1 VSSVETWLRF
11 ERVGFRYAGDVA
23 LAGVDLELGAGERL
37 VVVGPNGGG
46 KTTLLRL
53 LLGLARP
60 DGGRIVRSPRAAPLR
75 CGYVPQFP
83 AFDRGF
89 PLRVEE
95 VILDGRLG
103 ERRQR
108 RGSSRGAEHEVA
120 RAAVDDVVLRLDL
133 GALRHAYLSELSG
146 GELKRTLVAR
156 ALVGRPELLV
166 LDEPT
171 ASLDEAARA
180 ALWRLIAELPA
191 ETAVVLATHD
201 LAPGTFRPTRAL
213 RVDRGVTELAL
224 DELHG
229 EALLCGH
236 GHD

>member
-1 VSSVETWLRF
+1 MTAATPWIRF
-11 ERVGFRYAGDVA
+11 ERVGFRYDGDVA
-23 LAGVDLELGAGERL
+23 LADVDLALGAGERL

-60 DGGRIVRSPRAAPLR
+60 DGGRIVRAPRHDSAGPLR
-75 CGYVPQFP
+75 AGYVPQFP
-83 AFDRGF
+83 AFDRSF
-89 PLRVEE
+89 PLRVDE
-95 VILDGRLG
+95 VILEGRLG
-103 ERRQR
+103 D
-108 RGSSRGAEHEVA
+108 SRGD
-120 RAAVDDVVLRLDL
+120 RAAALPAVDQVVARLDL

-171 ASLDEAARA
+171 ASLDEASRG
-180 ALWRLIAELPA
+180 ALWRLVAELPA
-191 ETAVVLATHD
+191 ETTVVLATHD
-201 LAPGTFRPTRAL
+201 LAPDTFRPTRAL
-213 RVDRGVTELAL
+213 RVDRGVVELAL
-224 DELHG
+224 NDLHG